1 MRLMLRVNTLKGA
14 GGIRKTGKEDIVM
27 MMVAW
32 AKAVYVVMERMNRF
46 EFPLEGDS
54 AMD

>member
-1 MRLMLRVNTLKGA
+1 
-14 GGIRKTGKEDIVM
+14 M

-46 EFPLEGDS
+46 EFPFRRRLCHGLDVEKWEGEES
-54 AMD
+54 ELTSQSLVWRQR